1 MQNHLTKLIAETNQD
16 QRLQHAIPRDLGE
29 IFLEQERPRLQLTGF
44 SDSEQ

>member
-16 QRLQHAIPRDLGE
+16 QRLQRAIPRDLGE
-29 IFLEQERPRLQLTGF
+29 IFLEKKRPVLQLTRF